1 MLDNLLRHLKDR
13 LLEPLARV
21 LSGAAPTAITLLALA
36 VGLVGIALLTQQYYG
51 WALLCWLLNRLLD
64 GLDGAVARLHHR
76 QSDWGGYVDILSDYA
91 IYAGVPVALVVA
103 TPSTGGYLSLGL
115 LLASFYINTASWMYL
130 AAILEKR
137 KHGARARTCPAS
149 VPGTGEPSR
158 RGELTTITMPA
169 GLIGGTETIIF
180 YSLFLLWPAYL
191 VPLYLL
197 MAGLVLVTVG
207 QRLLWASRHLREVV
221 ASLESSEQLP
231 VVSSQSSVISRQ

>member
-13 LLEPLARV
+13 LLEPLARA
-21 LSGAAPTAITLLALA
+21 LPGATPTAITLLALA
-36 VGLVGIALLTQQYYG
+36 VGLAGIALLTQQYYG

-91 IYAGVPVALVVA
+91 VYAGFPVARVVA
-103 TPSTGGYLSLGL
+103 TPSTAGYLSLGF
-115 LLASFYINTASWMYL
+115 LLACFYINTASWMYL

-137 KHGARARTCPAS
+137 KHGA
-149 VPGTGEPSR
+149 GT

-191 VPLYLL
+191 VPLYSL

-207 QRLLWASRHLREVV
+207 QRLVWANRYLREATV
-221 ASLESSEQLP
+221 SLENSEQLP
-231 VVSSQSSVISRQ
+231 VASNQSSVVSSQ

>member
-13 LLEPLARV
+13 LLEPLARA
-21 LSGAAPTAITLLALA
+21 LPGTAPIAITLLALA
-36 VGLVGIALLTQQYYG
+36 IGLAGIALLTQQYYG

-64 GLDGAVARLHHR
+64 GLDGAVARLHQR

-91 IYAGVPVALVVA
+91 VYAGLPVALVVA
-103 TPSTGGYLSLGL
+103 TPSTAGYLSLSFL
-115 LLASFYINTASWMYL
+115 LTCFYLNTASWMYL

-137 KHGARARTCPAS
+137 KHGAKNRN
-149 VPGTGEPSR
+149 
-158 RGELTTITMPA
+158 ELTTITMPA

-207 QRLLWASRHLREVV
+207 QRLLWASRYLREATV
-221 ASLESSEQLP
+221 SLENGEQLP
-231 VVSSQSSVISRQ
+231 VNVIKLRLE

>member
-13 LLEPLARV
+13 LLEPLARA
-21 LSGAAPTAITLLALA
+21 LPGTAPIAITLLALA
-36 VGLVGIALLTQQYYG
+36 IGLVGIALLTQQYYG
-51 WALLCWLLNRLLD
+51 WALVCWLLNRLLD

-91 IYAGVPVALVVA
+91 VYAGLPVALVVA
-103 TPSTGGYLSLGL
+103 TPSTAGYLSLGFL
-115 LLASFYINTASWMYL
+115 LTCFYINTASWMYL

-137 KHGARARTCPAS
+137 KHGA
-149 VPGTGEPSR
+149 GT

-191 VPLYLL
+191 VPLYSL

-207 QRLLWASRHLREVV
+207 QRLLWASRYLREATVP
-221 ASLESSEQLP
+221 LDNSEQLP
-231 VVSSQSSVISRQ
+231 VVSKQITDNFSSQRGKL

>member
-13 LLEPLARV
+13 LLEPLARA
-21 LSGAAPTAITLLALA
+21 LPGTAPIAITLLALA
-36 VGLVGIALLTQQYYG
+36 VGLVGIALLTQQYFG

-64 GLDGAVARLHHR
+64 GLDGTVARVHQR
-76 QSDWGGYVDILSDYA
+76 QSDWGGYVDILSDYVV
-91 IYAGVPVALVVA
+91 YAGFPVALVVA
-103 TPSTGGYLSLGL
+103 TPSTGSYLSLGL
-115 LLASFYINTASWMYL
+115 LLACFYLNTASWMYL

-137 KHGARARTCPAS
+137 KHGARNRN
-149 VPGTGEPSR
+149 
-158 RGELTTITMPA
+158 ELTTITMPV

-207 QRLLWASRHLREVV
+207 QRLIWASRYLRETEVFY
-221 ASLESSEQLP
+221 ENSEQLP
-231 VVSSQSSVISRQ
+231 VVSSQ